1 MPSPGYADVG
11 ELLRRLADAGVE
23 FIVVGGQPAHVP
35 GTERPGAGVIHL
47 QFPDSQGATDLE
59 PIGWDHFFEK
69 FDEKGLA
76 LVYEE
81 ATSDGHVSR
90 FNRIIESPRS

>member
-1 MPSPGYADVG
+1 MSGITRTTRDHETIRKWTEA
-11 ELLRRLADAGVE
+11 R
-23 FIVVGGQPAHVP
+23 GGQPAHVP
-35 GTERPGAGVIHL
+35 GTERTGAGVIRLH
-47 QFPDSQGATDLE
+47 FPESEGASDLE

-76 LVYEE
+76 LVYQE

-90 FNRIIESPRS
+90 FNRIIESPTT